1 MYLKSQETLRK
12 DKGMKKRQ
20 KEAAERSTMTDT
32 HTKEVAS
39 NKDRD
44 SARERQ
50 TVSEGLG
57 QGPYVTAIQHECRVQ

>member
-12 DKGMKKRQ
+12 DKEMKKRQ

-44 SARERQ
+44 SASERE
-50 TVSEGLG
+50 TDSE
-57 QGPYVTAIQHECRVQ
+57 